1 MTSSII
7 AQTLRQD
14 LEQSDSLNAVR
25 KTIRTLPQQCRKT
38 EINKCARTFDVQPS
52 LVQVVHDYFYKNE
65 SAIAIPEPS

>member
-7 AQTLRQD
+7 AQTLSQD
-14 LEQSDSLNAVR
+14 LDQSDSLNVFL